1 MPSSGARVRACK
13 PRPPWPTM
21 AERLVSSGEERP
33 PASSPARRLVASD
46 QRTRERR
53 GGGATY
59 ADGRD
64 GRKVAVGEMRPPPES
79 RLAESRAPW
88 RLDAEAEAGSWRP
101 VARTLG
107 SSPGAPPPSRTPNT
121 TYNYNRTTCGDVTRR
136 AVRGCARACRRC
148 RQSSPSPRLCRWPT
162 GQTPFASSASSIA
175 RTLMR
180 PILPPR
186 VDARELETRVGTL
199 PSDILD
205 RSTRRFHQCRRPTR
219 SHDEALARRRRRCG
233 ADQRGEVRPPRA

>member
-64 GRKVAVGEMRPPPES
+64 GRKVAVGEMRAPPES
-79 RLAESRAPW
+79 RLAESRALW

-101 VARTLG
+101 GRADPRVIACQ
-107 SSPGAPPPSRTPNT
+107 PNT
-121 TYNYNRTTCGDVTRR
+121 TTTTELHAETSHAVPSAAVLEPAVGAVRARR
-136 AVRGCARACRRC
+136 PRGCAAGRR
-148 RQSSPSPRLCRWPT
+148 
-162 GQTPFASSASSIA
+162 
-175 RTLMR
+175 
-180 PILPPR
+180 
-186 VDARELETRVGTL
+186 
-199 PSDILD
+199 
-205 RSTRRFHQCRRPTR
+205 
-219 SHDEALARRRRRCG
+219 ARRRSLRARPQSRARSCARR
-233 ADQRGEVRPPRA
+233 R

>member
-101 VARTLG
+101 GRADPRIIAWGTT
-107 SSPGAPPPSRTPNT
+107 AQPNAQY
-121 TYNYNRTTCGDVTRR
+121 YNYNRTTCGDVTRR
-136 AVRGCARACRRC
+136 AVRGCARVCRRC

-186 VDARELETRVGTL
+186 VDARELETRVWTL